1 MTLKPIEIWTIGH
14 STRSGEEFIALLQG
28 NHIEAVVDVRRFPG
42 SRRCPQFGQAQL
54 SSALGKSDIEYSHF
68 PDLGGRRRPR
78 ADSPNTA
85 WRNEA
90 FRGYADYMM
99 TEPFR
104 AAVERLLQ
112 IAGSKRS
119 AMMCA
124 EAVWWQC
131 HRGLIADY
139 LKAMGHTVRHIL
151 GAGRVEPHPFTSAAR
166 IVNDRLSYAQAD
178 QELELPLHQDRNDR
192 GVI

>member
-1 MTLKPIEIWTIGH
+1 
-14 STRSGEEFIALLQG
+14 
-28 NHIEAVVDVRRFPG
+28 VVDVRRFPG

-68 PDLGGRRRPR
+68 PDLADGAGPGRIRLIRPGGTRR
-78 ADSPNTA
+78 
-85 WRNEA
+85 

-124 EAVWWQC
+124 EAVC
-131 HRGLIADY
+131 GSAIA
-139 LKAMGHTVRHIL
+139 V
-151 GAGRVEPHPFTSAAR
+151 
-166 IVNDRLSYAQAD
+166 
-178 QELELPLHQDRNDR
+178 
-192 GVI
+192 